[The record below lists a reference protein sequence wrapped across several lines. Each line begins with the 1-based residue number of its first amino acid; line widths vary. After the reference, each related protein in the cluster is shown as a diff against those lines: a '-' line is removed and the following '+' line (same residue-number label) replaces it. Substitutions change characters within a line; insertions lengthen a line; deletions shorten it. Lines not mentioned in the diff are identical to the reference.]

1 MTAQLKRVIEDDVNS
16 LFQDK
21 GLVNRG
27 ATGEVNLLHALKL
40 GGQEGGDWLE
50 NQVPQKFCRNKTKS
64 EQYDFCPGDSITSHA
79 GGHHPRLGYKEKKPM
94 IHRLKY
100 CSQHLHICALPSQD
114 PQHTC
119 PLILR
124 FK

>member
-40 GGQEGGDWLE
+40 GGQEGGNWLE
-50 NQVPQKFCRNKTKS
+50 NHVPRKVWRIKTKAD
-64 EQYDFCPGDSITSHA
+64 QCALCPGDSITSHA
-79 GGHHPRLGYKEKKPM
+79 GGHHLRLGSK
-94 IHRLKY
+94 
-100 CSQHLHICALPSQD
+100 
-114 PQHTC
+114 
-119 PLILR
+119 
-124 FK
+124 